1 MRFTAHFFMTKILDI
16 LRSEYSSEYSEL
28 CTVKKY
34 TKPKIYPKVVTTKPM
49 SAFTKVEKEDIMKK
63 YRRWYVYY
71 SYLNS
76 DGKMERQPAIYFNY
90 NRQYP
95 DFEDRLKHFKII
107 RSRVEKLLKNG
118 FSPIESELTVK
129 LYTAESALD
138 FALSLKKSSVKETS
152 YRDYEN
158 RISQFKKYLTKKG
171 LSRTTIGDIDK
182 GVVNGFL
189 NNILR
194 KSSPRNRNN
203 TRTVLSAIFTV
214 LEDNDLI
221 SRNFIKNIKNI
232 KANPER
238 NKTYTLEKV
247 NDIYEFLEKNDTNLL
262 LFIKFVSYNF
272 LRPIEVCRLQV
283 KDVDLKNKRLQVRAK
298 NKPVKIKIIPD
309 ILINE
314 LLKLDLSNP
323 DAFLF
328 TPYGVGDWDAKEDNR
343 RGYFTSKYSKVKK
356 KLDLTKDYTIYSF
369 RHTFITKLYRE
380 LRAKHSQSE
389 TYDKL
394 MLITGHSTLKAL
406 TQYLRDIDA
415 ELPMDYS
422 NYLK

>member
-1 MRFTAHFFMTKILDI
+1 M
-16 LRSEYSSEYSEL
+16 
-28 CTVKKY
+28 KKY
-34 TKPKIYPKVVTTKPM
+34 TKPKIYPKVVTTKPA
-49 SAFTKVEKEDIMKK
+49 SAFANAEKDSIIKK
-63 YRRWYVYY
+63 YKRWYVYY
-71 SYLNS
+71 GYLNS
-76 DGKMERQPAIYFNY
+76 EGKMERQPAVYFNV
-90 NRQYP
+90 NREHP
-95 DFEDRLKHFKII
+95 DFDSRLEHIKKIRNSI
-107 RSRVEKLLKNG
+107 EKALKNG
-118 FSPIESELTVK
+118 FSPIESELTVE
-129 LYTAESALD
+129 LYTVESALD

-189 NNILR
+189 NNILQ

-221 SRNFIKNIKNI
+221 PRNFIKNIKNI

-247 NDIYEFLEKNDTNLL
+247 NDIYEFLEDNDTNLL

-272 LRPIEVCRLQV
+272 LRPIEVCRLQI
-283 KDVDLKNKRLQVRAK
+283 KDIDLKNKMLQVRAK

-309 ILINE
+309 ILITE
-314 LLKLDLSNP
+314 LLKLDLTNL

-328 TPYGVGDWDAKEDNR
+328 TPYGVGDWDAKEENR

-380 LRAKHSQSE
+380 LRAKYGQSE

-415 ELPMDYS
+415 ELPVDYS

>member
-1 MRFTAHFFMTKILDI
+1 MTSILDI
-16 LRSEYSSEYSEL
+16 LRSEYSSEYSDL
-28 CTVKKY
+28 CFVKKY
-34 TKPKIYPKVVTTKPM
+34 TKPKIYPKAVTTKPL
-49 SAFTKVEKEDIMKK
+49 SAFTQAEKENIMKK
-63 YRRWYVYY
+63 YKRWYVYY
-71 SYLNS
+71 NYLNS
-76 DGKMERQPAIYFNY
+76 EGKMERQPVIYFNC

-95 DFEDRLKHFKII
+95 NFDDRLKHFKII

-138 FALSLKKSSVKETS
+138 FALDLKKSSVKETS
-152 YRDYEN
+152 YRDYKN
-158 RISQFKKYLTKKG
+158 RLSQFKKYLAKKG
-171 LSRTTIGDIDK
+171 LGTTTIGDIDK
-182 GVVNGFL
+182 SIVNGFL

-221 SRNFIKNIKNI
+221 GRNFIRNIKNI
-232 KANPER
+232 KTSPER

-247 NDIYEFLEKNDTNLL
+247 NDIYEFLEAKDPNLL
-262 LFIKFVSYNF
+262 FFVKFVSYNF

-283 KDVDLKNKRLQVRAK
+283 KDVDLKNKKLQVRAK
-298 NKPVKIKIIPD
+298 NKPVKVKIIPD
-309 ILINE
+309 ILITE
-314 LLKLDLSNP
+314 LLKLDLTNP
-323 DAFLF
+323 HAFLF
-328 TPYGVGDWDAKEDNR
+328 TPYGVGEWDAKEESR
-343 RGYFTSKYSKVKK
+343 RGYFTSKYSKAKK
-356 KLDLTKDYTIYSF
+356 KLNLTKDYTIYSF

-380 LRAKHSQSE
+380 LRAKYSQSE

-415 ELPMDYS
+415 ELPEDYS
-422 NYLK
+422 NLLK